1 MVLFFRQLEKV
12 SFMIQPLKN
21 FFLVLCSGLS
31 VLRFMVGRVTLL
43 TLFID
48 DNIINIVASKL

>member
-1 MVLFFRQLEKV
+1 MVLFLLQFEKV
-12 SFMIQPLKN
+12 SFITHPLKN